1 VLRSHCCYG
10 HDAFAALA
18 WWQALVVVLA
28 MLQLAAAARP
38 PPPSV
43 LAVLA
48 PILDPLLPGEG
59 VFGPESYPSPPPS
72 HAPSPPPFKP
82 PPPSPPMSPATSG
95 TWSAVI
101 KLPLVPAAAT
111 VVSDNVVRCPD
122 CSLALDVSALHCTP

>member
-1 VLRSHCCYG
+1 M
-10 HDAFAALA
+10 A
-18 WWQALVVVLA
+18 VLA
-28 MLQLAAAARP
+28 MLQLAAAARA

-82 PPPSPPMSPATSG
+82 PPPSPPMSPATSVI
-95 TWSAVI
+95 WSAVI

-111 VVSDNVVRCPD
+111 VVSDNVVSPEVDHFSCR
-122 CSLALDVSALHCTP
+122 LALRNCRRIGCQAHILCKLLDLILTCHD